1 MHNSQTLAN
10 GSWRHDY
17 ASDHVGVLIM
27 ANTLELKSTVYSVI
41 VNHRARR
48 ARMALIIIYR
58 LSTRF
63 YIDYY
68 AATKIISECLEI
80 NGLNFNSRNTFFDK
94 FRLKF
99 LLEVWL
105 KLKIRLLSF
114 FYLLLTLYSFINYFN
129 NISIA

>member
-41 VNHRARR
+41 VNHRGRR

-58 LSTRF
+58 HPTRF
-63 YIDYY
+63 HINYY
-68 AATKIISECLEI
+68 AATKIVSECLEI

-114 FYLLLTLYSFINYFN
+114 FLPSLNVVFFSKLF
-129 NISIA
+129 